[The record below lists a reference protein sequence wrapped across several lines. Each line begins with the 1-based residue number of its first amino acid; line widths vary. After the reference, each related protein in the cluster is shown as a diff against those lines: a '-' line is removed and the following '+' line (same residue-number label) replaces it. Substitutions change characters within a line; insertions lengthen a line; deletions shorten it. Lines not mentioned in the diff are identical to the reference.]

1 VRAKVSEIPVYSA
14 CPARLKLLWDG
25 KSLWGDEKRQALHTV
40 RKEWAFRYHIAL
52 ASTSADTSSIRESL
66 LDELSW
72 LRENISHIHPDIAQ
86 EGISQA
92 TDELLGQVD
101 SVAQGLGA
109 LAESGGRWM
118 VEPVKIQQMMYS
130 DELGLGGMLDKL
142 VESGEG
148 GVIPSIIRTGGA
160 PSTGVWENDRLQA
173 TGYALLLEEEGDSI
187 RNAQVE
193 YASTGIVRRFPIRPS
208 DRRECLRC
216 VEGIH
221 ALAENGRAR
230 ANYRVCKRCPLRD
243 ECPSTGTLLSK
254 LLERL

>member
-14 CPARLKLLWDG
+14 CPVRLKLLWDG
-25 KSLWGDEKRQALHTV
+25 KSLWGDEKRQVLHTV
-40 RKEWAFRYHIAL
+40 HKEWAFRYHLAL
-52 ASTSADTSSIRESL
+52 ANTSSIRESL
-66 LDELSW
+66 LHELSW
-72 LRENISHIHPDIAQ
+72 LRENLPHIHPDIAQ
-86 EGISQA
+86 DSIFQA
-92 TDELLGQVD
+92 TDELLEQVD
-101 SVAQGLGA
+101 RVAEGLGA
-109 LAESGGRWM
+109 LAESGERLM
-118 VEPVKIQQMMYS
+118 LEPVRIQQMMYS

-142 VESGEG
+142 VANGEG
-148 GVIPSIIRTGGA
+148 GVIPSIIRTGGV

-193 YASTGIVRRFPIRPS
+193 YASMGIVRRFPIRSS

-216 VEGIH
+216 IEGIH

-230 ANYRVCKRCPLRD
+230 ASYRVCKRCPLRD